1 MCLHIN
7 RKIESFNKLAWFVP
21 LFHDIEKAVS
31 TSFGFEHIREL
42 FLVHGTVQLV
52 VVFSLM

>member
-1 MCLHIN
+1 M
-7 RKIESFNKLAWFVP
+7 LAWFVP
-21 LFHDIEKAVS
+21 LFQDIEKAVS